1 VMVSSYTVPLLPYFF
16 LSTILVGIRDQT
28 VFHAE
33 MNVSTPPFIPSGLII
48 KDVITFIAVVSDEFH
63 QQVFNF
69 SHRPPYALRI
79 DVSPVSNRPALVAF
93 MDQIVHEHHRELLA
107 AYPWKCGECGLP
119 ATTLYHH
126 PTSMLHHD
134 DDPRIRNFSRP
145 ICFEG
150 TPCWHGYQRR
160 ISYANEMATRQFEDV
175 DVQSFCSSS
184 IRCGYCAKAD
194 VIDGDTLKRCGKC
207 KAIRYCSREC
217 QAADWPNH
225 KKVCRH
231 CILVLP

>member
-1 VMVSSYTVPLLPYFF
+1 
-16 LSTILVGIRDQT
+16 
-28 VFHAE
+28 

-48 KDVITFIAVVSDEFH
+48 KDVITFIAAVGDDSH

-93 MDQIVHEHHRELLA
+93 MDKVVHEHHRELLA
-107 AYPWKCGECGLP
+107 AYPWKCKCGLL
-119 ATTLYHH
+119 ATTLFHQ
-126 PTSMLHHD
+126 PMSMLHHD

-150 TPCWHGYQRR
+150 STCWHSFQSLV
-160 ISYANEMATRQFEDV
+160 SYAQERMTHEFEDV
-175 DVQSFCSSS
+175 DMQSFCSSS
-184 IRCGYCAKAD
+184 IRCGYCAKTDAMTASD
-194 VIDGDTLKRCGKC
+194 ALKKCGKC
-207 KAIRYCSREC
+207 KAVRYCSSEC